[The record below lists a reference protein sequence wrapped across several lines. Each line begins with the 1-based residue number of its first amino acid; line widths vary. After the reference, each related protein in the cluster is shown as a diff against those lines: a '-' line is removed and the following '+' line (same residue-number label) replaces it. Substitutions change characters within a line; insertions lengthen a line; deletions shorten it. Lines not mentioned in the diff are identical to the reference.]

1 MTHRIYRPKPRDS
14 FFAQPSKEAEA
25 AIGKIVAAVGKEP
38 DSRPALAEEL
48 DSIHGLFVSVSAY
61 TKKRTGPDSLK
72 NIRKAAEVLAAKIN
86 SNWIVKEATKEID
99 LDKLCDTLRRLE
111 VANRG
116 RSPSLVEYLVSES
129 LTRTYQRRFG
139 AKPTIT
145 RNGTFV
151 RFASAVLAEFDVP
164 CEPETVIKA
173 LVRARKAKSQ
183 IIWQDGFIIGNFAR
197 TVGARPTTE

>member
-1 MTHRIYRPKPRDS
+1 
-14 FFAQPSKEAEA
+14 
-25 AIGKIVAAVGKEP
+25 
-38 DSRPALAEEL
+38 L
-48 DSIHGLFVSVSAY
+48 
-61 TKKRTGPDSLK
+61 
-72 NIRKAAEVLAAKIN
+72 
-86 SNWIVKEATKEID
+86 IVKEATKEID